1 MKISIHQ
8 IKEVECPVWADDAM
22 TGEFETRVLVVFKR
36 VKSLKGLEMAPQFAS
51 LFMMREYTLDVV
63 KTALPIEDEYSKLI
77 KFEAKE
83 DSTFFKAIIL

>member
-8 IKEVECPVWADDAM
+8 IRIVACPVWVKDVATEATED
-22 TGEFETRVLVVFKR
+22 RVLVVFKR

-51 LFMMREYTLDVV
+51 LFMLKEYTLDQV
-63 KTALPIEDEYSKLI
+63 KTALPIEDDYAKLI
-77 KFEAKE
+77 KFEAKP